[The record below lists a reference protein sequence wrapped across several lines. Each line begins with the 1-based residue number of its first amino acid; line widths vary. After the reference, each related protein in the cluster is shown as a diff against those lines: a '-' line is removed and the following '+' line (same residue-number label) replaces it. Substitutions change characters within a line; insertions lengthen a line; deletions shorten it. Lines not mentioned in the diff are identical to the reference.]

1 MEKTI
6 ETMTLNQV
14 TQRMRKLG
22 IKTSE
27 VRIGTAI
34 QNGQYPWA
42 ICIPGEK
49 NFCYEI
55 YTKLF
60 DKWVD
65 ERATL
70 ISEDATA

>member
-1 MEKTI
+1 
-6 ETMTLNQV
+6 MTLNQV

-27 VRIGTAI
+27 TRIGIAI

-49 NFCYEI
+49 NKCYEI

-60 DKWVD
+60 EQWVD

-70 ISEDATA
+70 VSESGETA